1 MREMSVWRGPAYTRL
16 LAHPGILAGLPPLLL
31 AAYWAGGEAGLVG
44 SAVACSVAGL
54 LAWFLILPGR
64 RAGGID
70 GETGLPN
77 RAAAVAELGEL
88 EARGEIAGRQVAVIA
103 VGLDRVEDLRR
114 QLGDAS
120 LSALLAEAATRIG
133 SAVRGD
139 DLVVRLDGVAFGIVL
154 SHLRRADLE
163 MLIQIAARVQR
174 DLSEPF
180 HAAGAKVHA
189 TVSVGLCLPNRA
201 PGFTGAEL
209 LAGAERALAAA
220 RAETG
225 GAIRAYSADLVDR
238 DRRASELSASAA
250 EAIARGE
257 IRPWFQPQVSTD
269 TGRVTGFE
277 ALARWERGA
286 GEVVIPG
293 DFLPALEAA
302 GMTGRL
308 NEMILTHALAA
319 LSDWDAAGLG
329 VPGVAVNVCR
339 HDLRNPRYVD
349 QVRWEL
355 DRFDID
361 PGRLTLEL
369 REISAGDGPED
380 MSLRNLRALSTLGCR
395 IDLDDFGTGSAPL
408 GDLSRFAVRR
418 IKIDRSFVAR
428 VDRDPDQQRMVSAIV
443 TMAERLEIDT
453 LAEGVETLGEHAML
467 AQLGCRHVQGY
478 AVSAPMPAA
487 EVPGWLERRTAQHA
501 LPEII
506 GGDRGVTGQGRDGKT
521 A

>member
-1 MREMSVWRGPAYTRL
+1 MTAEADMREMSVWRGPAYTRL

-77 RAAAVAELGEL
+77 RAAAVAELGDL

-174 DLSEPF
+174 DLSEP
-180 HAAGAKVHA
+180 VHA

-201 PGFTGAEL
+201 PGFSGAEL

-269 TGRVTGFE
+269 TGRVTGFQ

-293 DFLPALEAA
+293 DFLPALEA
-302 GMTGRL
+302 
-308 NEMILTHALAA
+308 
-319 LSDWDAAGLG
+319 
-329 VPGVAVNVCR
+329 
-339 HDLRNPRYVD
+339 
-349 QVRWEL
+349 
-355 DRFDID
+355 
-361 PGRLTLEL
+361 
-369 REISAGDGPED
+369 
-380 MSLRNLRALSTLGCR
+380 
-395 IDLDDFGTGSAPL
+395 
-408 GDLSRFAVRR
+408 
-418 IKIDRSFVAR
+418 
-428 VDRDPDQQRMVSAIV
+428 
-443 TMAERLEIDT
+443 
-453 LAEGVETLGEHAML
+453 
-467 AQLGCRHVQGY
+467 
-478 AVSAPMPAA
+478 
-487 EVPGWLERRTAQHA
+487 
-501 LPEII
+501 
-506 GGDRGVTGQGRDGKT
+506 
-521 A
+521 